1 MAKAGFKK
9 VFIGIETPNEDS
21 LTECNKYLNKNR
33 NMIACVKKIQNIG
46 LEVQRGFIVGF
57 DNDPLSIFERQISFI
72 QKSGIVTAMVGLLNA
87 PHRTRLYNRFKKED
101 RLLLETYFLD
111 IAKTSP
117 LLQLSDIICHL
128 WL

>member
-21 LTECNKYLNKNR
+21 LTECTKYLNKNR
-33 NMIACVKKIQNIG
+33 NLIACVKKIQNIG
-46 LEVQRGFIVGF
+46 LV
-57 DNDPLSIFERQISFI
+57 
-72 QKSGIVTAMVGLLNA
+72 
-87 PHRTRLYNRFKKED
+87 KKED